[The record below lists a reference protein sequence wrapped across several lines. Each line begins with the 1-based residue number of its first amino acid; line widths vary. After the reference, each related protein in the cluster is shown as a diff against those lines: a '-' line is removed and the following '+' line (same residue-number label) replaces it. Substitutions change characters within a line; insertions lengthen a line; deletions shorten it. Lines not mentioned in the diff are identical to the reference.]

1 MSLYVTISRSTSSH
15 QLQSDS
21 VQLSQIKVEKP
32 SEEPQVTTVS
42 TFELADCLH
51 LHQEPLA
58 EDPRNV
64 SIPKSGARDS
74 RVRSGPEY
82 LVKLLAR
89 LNQVNGVVS
98 PSKLKPDQ
106 PPIKS
111 RHGLGTIKDC
121 ARVRTDRR
129 NKECPICG
137 DWYPGSLVAQDH
149 FISCVG
155 RNGNPQ
161 GYYWDG
167 ALDDER
173 RIGKEI
179 AELYCSRG
187 GEKDKDSENS
197 TSDGS
202 SSHDPRTM
210 SYEPSESCS
219 QASSSCSLSPP
230 PSLRHDRNDYIGVS
244 PLVRTRTDHGH
255 ERGAIKDLDEEFV
268 DSAIDSPQV
277 SKEGRAETIPKA
289 AQVNASLWF

>member
-1 MSLYVTISRSTSSH
+1 MSM
-15 QLQSDS
+15 
-21 VQLSQIKVEKP
+21 
-32 SEEPQVTTVS
+32 
-42 TFELADCLH
+42 
-51 LHQEPLA
+51 
-58 EDPRNV
+58 
-64 SIPKSGARDS
+64 PKSEARKP

-89 LNQVNGVVS
+89 LDRVNGVVS

-106 PPIKS
+106 PPLRS
-111 RHGLGTIKDC
+111 RHGLGMIKDC

-137 DWYPGSLVAQDH
+137 DWYPGNSIIQDH

-161 GYYWDG
+161 GYYWDS

-179 AELYCSRG
+179 AELYCSRE
-187 GEKDKDSENS
+187 GEKDKGSENS

-210 SYEPSESCS
+210 SYEPSESRS

-230 PSLRHDRNDYIGVS
+230 PSLRHDRNDYVGAS
-244 PLVRTRTDHGH
+244 PLVRTQTDHDH
-255 ERGAIKDLDEEFV
+255 ERGVIETSDEELEDV
-268 DSAIDSPQV
+268 AIVSPQV
-277 SKEGRAETIPKA
+277 SKEERAETVVKA
-289 AQVNASLWF
+289 AQVIAPF